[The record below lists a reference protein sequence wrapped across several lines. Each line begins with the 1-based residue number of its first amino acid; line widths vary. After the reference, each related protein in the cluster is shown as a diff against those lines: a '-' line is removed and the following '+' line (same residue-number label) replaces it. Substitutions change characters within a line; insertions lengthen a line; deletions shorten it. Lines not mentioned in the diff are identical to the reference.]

1 MSEFKYACP
10 VCGQHIRCDSTQSGT
25 TMECPTCFQKIVAP
39 QAPATDDP
47 KYLIKGTKVG
57 ERPIPAAVANAGV
70 TVVSMPQK
78 SSAGP
83 AIVFVVLFFVAAVG
97 LFAFHGKIFKSVP
110 TKNVSV
116 HTNPASLSDPG
127 PEIFPAN
134 ASSSGNGNN
143 IALHKPALASSQES
157 EKGNVIQNGNDGN
170 NATRWCASNGELP
183 QWWEVDL
190 GGTATITNTQILWE
204 HDVRYQ
210 YAIEVS
216 PDHTKWTVVAD
227 RTANVT
233 PTEVNSD
240 DFSGRGRYVRI
251 VITRLPEG
259 IWASFYE
266 FRVFGAI
273 GDGGQSSTNANGNS
287 SQR

>member
-39 QAPATDDP
+39 QAPVTGDP
-47 KYLIKGTKVG
+47 KYLITGTKAG
-57 ERPIPAAVANAGV
+57 ERPVPAAVAKTGV

-78 SSAGP
+78 SSSGL
-83 AIVFVVLFFVAAVG
+83 AIVFIVLFLVAAVG

-110 TKNVSV
+110 SKIVPV
-116 HTNPASLSDPG
+116 HTNPGSLSHPG
-127 PEIFPAN
+127 PGISTAN
-134 ASSSGNGNN
+134 ASSSGSGNN
-143 IALHKPALASSQES
+143 IALNQPALASSQES

-170 NATRWCASNGELP
+170 NATRWCASNGAVP

-204 HDVRYQ
+204 HDARYQ

-216 PDHTKWTVVAD
+216 SDHTQWTVVAD
-227 RTANVT
+227 KTANATPAEVT
-233 PTEVNSD
+233 SD
-240 DFSGRGRYVRI
+240 DFSGKGRYVRI

-266 FRVFGAI
+266 FRVFGSI
-273 GDGGQSSTNANGNS
+273 GDGGQSNTNGNS
-287 SQR
+287 NPR